1 VAGIVIYR
9 RQCALP
15 SRAHHSAGA
24 ALSGDG
30 AAGSSSAMVP
40 NVANIENGE
49 ISLAPKL
56 GDT

>member
-49 ISLAPKL
+49 ISLVN
-56 GDT
+56 GI